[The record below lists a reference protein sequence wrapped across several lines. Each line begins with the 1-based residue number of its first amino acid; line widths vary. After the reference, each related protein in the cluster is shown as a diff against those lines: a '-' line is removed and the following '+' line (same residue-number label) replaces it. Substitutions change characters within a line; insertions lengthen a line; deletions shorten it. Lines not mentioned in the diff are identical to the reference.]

1 MGYRSSL
8 PRYSVTSLLR
18 NLVTSNTGM
27 KEILKRLTSYQHLS
41 RDEAKETLT
50 NITQGKYTQSEV
62 AAFLTVFMMRMITV
76 NEMAGF
82 RDALLELCLH
92 TDFSDFETID
102 LCGTGGDGKNT
113 FNISTLSS
121 LVVAGTG
128 AKVAKHGNYGVSSA
142 CGSSNVMEYFG
153 YKFTN
158 DRDTLL
164 SQLDKANIC
173 FLHAPLFHPAMK
185 SVGPIRREL
194 GVKTFFNMLGPMVNP
209 SFPKNQIIGVF
220 SLETARLYNYIY
232 QQTDRNYSI
241 IYSLDGYDEISLTGD
256 VKVISNGEEQLF
268 SPAQLGMPALLPS
281 QLFGGD
287 TVEEA
292 AGIFMTILQGKGTE
306 AQNSAVIA
314 NSGMA
319 LRRLSPEKSLQDCFE
334 TARESLFGGMALET
348 LKKITS

>member
-1 MGYRSSL
+1 
-8 PRYSVTSLLR
+8 
-18 NLVTSNTGM
+18 M
-27 KEILKRLTSYQHLS
+27 KEILKRLTAYQHLS
-41 RDEAKETLT
+41 REEAKQTLI
-50 NITQGKYTQSEV
+50 NITSGTYSQSEV

-76 NEMAGF
+76 NELAGF
-82 RDALLELCLH
+82 RDALLELCLR
-92 TDFSDFETID
+92 TDLSEFETID

-121 LVVAGTG
+121 LVVAGAG
-128 AKVAKHGNYGVSSA
+128 FKVAKHGNYGVSSS
-142 CGSSNVMEYFG
+142 CGSSNIMEYFG

-158 DRDTLL
+158 DRDILRA
-164 SQLDKANIC
+164 QLDRANIC

-241 IYSLDGYDEISLTGD
+241 IYSLDGYDEVSLTGD
-256 VKVISNGEEQLF
+256 FKIISNGEEQLF
-268 SPAQLGMPALLPS
+268 SPAHIGMQTLLPED
-281 QLFGGD
+281 LFGGN

-292 AGIFMTILQGKGTE
+292 AKIFSSVLTGKGTE
-306 AQNSAVIA
+306 SQNTAVIV
-314 NSGMA
+314 NSGFA
-319 LRRLSPEKSLQDCFE
+319 LRRISPGKTLEECFE
-334 TARESLFGGMALET
+334 IAKSSLFGGKAAET
-348 LKKITS
+348 LKKLVA